1 FGSFELSRSEL
12 PTSSTYRRY
21 AGLAVMADGFWIT
34 LQLAIKFRTRNAVVR
49 AEMMGVCRIHRP
61 SFILTVCLKP
71 SDSIRSRDFRMP
83 KRTFQPNKRK
93 RSKKHGFRTRMK
105 TKSGAAVLS
114 RRRAKGRKRVSVAPG
129 FRD

>member
-1 FGSFELSRSEL
+1 MGDAVRAAGRGPPKAGVALLPALYIYPFPVCRL
-12 PTSSTYRRY
+12 PT
-21 AGLAVMADGFWIT
+21 
-34 LQLAIKFRTRNAVVR
+34 
-49 AEMMGVCRIHRP
+49 P

-71 SDSIRSRDFRMP
+71 VDSIRSKGFSMP